1 VSQRVSKRPI
11 WLGEA
16 ARPCDR
22 AILALFSTL
31 AQKNLGLMYANGLGV
46 TKDDQE
52 AFKYFDPGFYERFSA
67 EQGDAVLDLY
77 IDGLL
82 EILGQVTL
90 VERAFAN

>member
-1 VSQRVSKRPI
+1 VSRSGP
-11 WLGEA
+11 
-16 ARPCDR
+16 
-22 AILALFSTL
+22 
-31 AQKNLGLMYANGLGV
+31 
-46 TKDDQE
+46 KDDQE
-52 AFKYFDPGFYERFSA
+52 AFEYFDPGFYERFSA